1 MKSTGVSF
9 HLASTHSVGSKK
21 KRVEK
26 QLQNTYTLAGRRE
39 KREFNQ
45 INGEGNEKKN
55 TFQGGV
61 DR

>member
-1 MKSTGVSF
+1 
-9 HLASTHSVGSKK
+9 LDQKK